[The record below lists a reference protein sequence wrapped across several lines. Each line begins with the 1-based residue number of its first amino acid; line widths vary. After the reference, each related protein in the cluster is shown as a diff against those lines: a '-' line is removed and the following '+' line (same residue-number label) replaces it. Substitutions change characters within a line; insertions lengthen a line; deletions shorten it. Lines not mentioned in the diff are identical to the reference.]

1 MTLRIYILYVD
12 MNNSEKAVTRCK
24 KTYCPKFVSQLNKL
38 TEKITKNMTR
48 TLKGKEFA
56 KLMKNITKKL
66 KKNKTIS
73 KTMDKKILEDCVK
86 VHCNPS
92 CKDTIYQAGSQF
104 PKSLE
109 AEIKK
114 KQSGDIILKILKKT
128 RKRMFGNKK
137 DVLVNDFHKNLP
149 KEKVDK
155 IKKAGAISGCTAIV
169 L

>member
-48 TLKGKEFA
+48 KLKGKEFA

-86 VHCNPS
+86 AHCNPS

-104 PKSLE
+104 PNMRFLLFF
-109 AEIKK
+109 
-114 KQSGDIILKILKKT
+114 IISKIISPCFSFFNSASND
-128 RKRMFGNKK
+128 FGN
-137 DVLVNDFHKNLP
+137 
-149 KEKVDK
+149 
-155 IKKAGAISGCTAIV
+155 
-169 L
+169 

>member
-1 MTLRIYILYVD
+1 

-24 KTYCPKFVSQLNKL
+24 KQYCPKFVSQLNKL
-38 TEKITKNMTR
+38 TEKMTKNMTR
-48 TLKGKEFA
+48 KLKGKEFA

-66 KKNKTIS
+66 KKSIG
-73 KTMDKKILEDCVK
+73 KTMDNKNIEQCVK
-86 VHCNPS
+86 AHCNPS
-92 CKDTIYQAGSQF
+92 CKDTIYEAGSQF

-114 KQSGDIILKILKKT
+114 EQHGDIILDIIKKT
-128 RKRMFGNKK
+128 RKRIFGNKK
-137 DVLVNDFHKNLP
+137 NILLNDFYKNLP